1 MKQRSVHIL
10 LMLAAMLF
18 AVISLGGCGGSSSST
33 TGGGGADDSSLTMSN
48 VWQDKEAAQEVVNR
62 LNSGDIFLLLTVR
75 METVEKKSNGSV
87 TVMKYYDMVD
97 SVFHDED
104 NPEVPYNAAEIL
116 AHYNSG
122 DVIVLLNTDLELVNT
137 VRADLGLPEE
147 DADAF
152 GDSGILEAYGL
163 SCQRV
168 DGLRNLFTY
177 VVPKFGDLS
186 SNDEIVPDESPEE
199 DSTDENLPQS
209 NDGQQ
214 EENEVIPEPFSMRE
228 LQIER
233 WVRFLQWMGEM
244 GVKALRNQASAA
256 QIVAANQELSAIADA
271 QTRTF
276 DYTYNHT
283 VNLVNFGGGN
293 YTVSRTNTVSYTIYA
308 AHSFA
313 SGKDYY
319 IVTSENR
326 TVPQFVAFFVEK
338 DDWKRH
344 CLWGYT
350 RDFGVEQHIDDGNM
364 GINDVALIRNTPSN
378 LNQSKTY
385 SDSTTWEVNGKVG
398 VSKDGASAEVGGGFS
413 HTNSL
418 TWDVTEYRI
427 VKPHSTEVEC
437 FQPS

>member
-1 MKQRSVHIL
+1 M
-10 LMLAAMLF
+10 AAAEE
-18 AVISLGGCGGSSSST
+18 AVLPLRGGT
-33 TGGGGADDSSLTMSN
+33 DDSSLTMSN

-209 NDGQQ
+209 NEGQQ

-276 DYTYNHT
+276 DYTYNDT
-283 VNLVNFGGGN
+283 
-293 YTVSRTNTVSYTIYA
+293 
-308 AHSFA
+308 
-313 SGKDYY
+313 
-319 IVTSENR
+319 
-326 TVPQFVAFFVEK
+326 
-338 DDWKRH
+338 
-344 CLWGYT
+344 
-350 RDFGVEQHIDDGNM
+350 
-364 GINDVALIRNTPSN
+364 
-378 LNQSKTY
+378 
-385 SDSTTWEVNGKVG
+385 
-398 VSKDGASAEVGGGFS
+398 
-413 HTNSL
+413 
-418 TWDVTEYRI
+418 